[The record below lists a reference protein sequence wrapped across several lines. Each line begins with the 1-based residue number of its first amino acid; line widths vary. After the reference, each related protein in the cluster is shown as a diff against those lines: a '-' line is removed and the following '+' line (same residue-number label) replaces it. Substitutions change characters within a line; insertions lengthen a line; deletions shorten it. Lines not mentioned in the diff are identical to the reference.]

1 MSAISAMTTLP
12 IATQRPMY
20 DYVGDVGCKL
30 YWGVNITFQ
39 SVMVNSGL
47 GMAIYRLICFNYLFK
62 KELNIKKI
70 ANYIL
75 LAELMVSVFAIS
87 LSIWIFESFGW
98 EKALFY
104 QFCMNLGTAEVNA
117 LHKYTYQNNHHF
129 NESHLKWL
137 RFCLHLFGQVLFTV
151 ELVIYAWILYN
162 LWKHD
167 KKNHSK
173 GIITEPMK
181 RERNQKNVITIYGQ
195 VSSFLVETAF
205 NIYTL
210 VQFSNLSLFEAS
222 LMPISQI
229 VASTIISTIQ
239 LATSHE
245 MRRFL
250 KNQFNLY

>member
-1 MSAISAMTTLP
+1 MTQT
-12 IATQRPMY
+12 
-20 DYVGDVGCKL
+20 
-30 YWGVNITFQ
+30 
-39 SVMVNSGL
+39 
-47 GMAIYRLICFNYLFK
+47 
-62 KELNIKKI
+62 
-70 ANYIL
+70 
-75 LAELMVSVFAIS
+75 
-87 LSIWIFESFGW
+87 
-98 EKALFY
+98 
-104 QFCMNLGTAEVNA
+104 
-117 LHKYTYQNNHHF
+117 LHKYTYRNNHHF
-129 NESHLKWL
+129 NELHLKWL
-137 RFCLHLFGQVLFTV
+137 RFGLHLFGQVLFTV

-167 KKNHSK
+167 KKNHSE

-229 VASTIISTIQ
+229 VSSTIISTIQ

>member
-167 KKNHSK
+167 KKNHSE

-205 NIYTL
+205 NIYT
-210 VQFSNLSLFEAS
+210 FFKISPFEFAMWYFYTG
-222 LMPISQI
+222 LPLPRTFPKRPQK
-229 VASTIISTIQ
+229 
-239 LATSHE
+239 TSILCHD
-245 MRRFL
+245 
-250 KNQFNLY
+250 N